1 MRTIE
6 GENELLLT
14 CAETPDG
21 VAILRCETRDDA
33 VRLPDEIGGAPVVSL
48 GAYALSE
55 RAPDLAGRE
64 TFPVR
69 VTCGGPEP
77 VHDANAIR
85 AVTLPRSLQSVG
97 GHAFYNC
104 RRLERLTLTGSVRD
118 FGGDTLMNCHALHF
132 VRLHADPAG
141 PTCLRKILN
150 EYAGELDVLLGLDG
164 GAQARLLFPAYSE
177 VLEPVTPAH
186 IFQRRI
192 HGAGYGYRECF
203 EAGVF
208 RPHEYD
214 RALESLIARHDFI
227 DAARIAARRL
237 AAPFGL
243 SDGTREAYLDCLRAH
258 GGELARACAA
268 AGESA
273 ALTFLLSLGVLT
285 AADVSAAC
293 DTARAHEQTAALSV
307 LLAAAGQQQPRGRVK
322 SFDL

>member
-48 GAYALSE
+48 GAY
-55 RAPDLAGRE
+55 
-64 TFPVR
+64 
-69 VTCGGPEP
+69 GPEP

-243 SDGTREAYLDCLRAH
+243 SDGARDAYLDCLRTH

-285 AADVSAAC
+285 AADVSASC